1 MVFGQIRFYSLQRFV
16 DLKRREF
23 FLLLPLVFM
32 VFFMGIYPNIF
43 LDVFD
48 VSTNNYIY
56 L

>member
-1 MVFGQIRFYSLQRFV
+1 VVFGHIRFYSLQRFV

-23 FLLLPLVFM
+23 FLLLPLVFA

-43 LDVFD
+43 LDVVD
-48 VSTNNYIY
+48 ISMNNYIH